1 MAETYKVGTRTSPL
15 ALKQVEELGNL
26 LRGFYPDIKLEV
38 VGIDTYGDKDKNTPI
53 SQIEGTDFFT
63 REVDD
68 ALLTGE
74 VDFVVHSA
82 KDLVDNLSP
91 KLIIA
96 AITESIDPFDVLVS
110 KSGLDLEKLPKA
122 ARVGTSSLRRKKQLM
137 SYRSDLQ
144 IIDIRGNIEERLN
157 LLDSGEAP
165 KLDGIVIAA
174 AGLIRLGLEARITQ
188 KISFDILEPHPLQG
202 ALAVVTKVE
211 NKELIKMFSKI
222 DKRETICNEK

>member
-68 ALLTGE
+68 ALLTGG